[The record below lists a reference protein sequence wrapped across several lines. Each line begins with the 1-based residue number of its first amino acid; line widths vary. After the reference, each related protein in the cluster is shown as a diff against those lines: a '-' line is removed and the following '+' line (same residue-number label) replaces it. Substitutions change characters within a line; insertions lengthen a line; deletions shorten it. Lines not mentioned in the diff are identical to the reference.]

1 MLHLLEWLHLF
12 NLMNIRCKAM
22 TTNMTNS
29 TTVMMKAMVVK
40 ALGSSDVFQL
50 AEIAK
55 PVAIPGHLVVEVK
68 ATSVNPLDVMLRSI
82 ELPWSANLPE
92 VLHGDVAGIVTEVG
106 EGITDFAAGDE
117 VYGMAGGVNGT
128 NGALAEFML
137 VDARLMAKKPATLS
151 MRQAAALPLV
161 AITAYEALVEKM
173 NVKDGDHVLIHGATG
188 GVGHI
193 AIQLAKVLGATVT
206 ATHGASS
213 AELANTL
220 GADHLVDYSTK
231 SVADYVQRYT
241 GGLGFDKVFDTVA
254 GDNIQKSFEAVKF
267 NGHVT
272 TILPIDDSLQVAL
285 KSLSFH
291 SVLMLVPLCHGI
303 NHASHGRILTE
314 IAEWVDAG
322 KIIPVLDDSDFSI
335 WDVAK
340 AHDRFESG
348 DSVGKIVL
356 TSL

>member
-1 MLHLLEWLHLF
+1 
-12 NLMNIRCKAM
+12 M

-29 TTVMMKAMVVK
+29 TTSSMTVMMKAMVIK
-40 ALGSSDVFQL
+40 GLGNSDVFQL
-50 AEIAK
+50 AEKAK
-55 PVAIPGHLVVEVK
+55 PVAKPGHLVVEVK
-68 ATSVNPLDVMLRSI
+68 ASSVNPLDVMLRSI

-106 EGITDFAAGDE
+106 EGIAGFVVGDE

-128 NGALAEFML
+128 DGALAEFML

-173 NVKDGDHVLIHGATG
+173 NVKEGDHILIHGATG

-193 AIQLAKVLGATVT
+193 AIQLAKALGATVT
-206 ATHGASS
+206 ATHGAASG
-213 AELANTL
+213 ELAKTL
-220 GADHLVDYSTK
+220 GADHLVDYSTE
-231 SVADYVQRYT
+231 SVADYVQAYT
-241 GGLGFDKVFDTVA
+241 GGLGFDKVLDTVA

-267 NGHVT
+267 NGHVAT
-272 TILPIDDSLQVAL
+272 TLPIEDTLQVAL

-291 SVLMLVPLCHGI
+291 GVLMLIPLCHGV
-303 NHASHGRILTE
+303 NHASHGRILTAV
-314 IAEWVDAG
+314 AELVDAG
-322 KIIPVLDDSDFSI
+322 KITPILDDSNFSI

-340 AHDRFESG
+340 AHARFESG
-348 DSVGKIVL
+348 EAVGKITL
-356 TSL
+356 TL